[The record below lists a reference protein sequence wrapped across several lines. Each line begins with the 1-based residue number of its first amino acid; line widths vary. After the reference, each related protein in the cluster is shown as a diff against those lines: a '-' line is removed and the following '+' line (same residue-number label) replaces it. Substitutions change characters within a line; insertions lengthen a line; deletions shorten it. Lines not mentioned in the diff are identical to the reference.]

1 MATSVSV
8 VVWPTAGISE
18 IGGVVFLS
26 TWSVHQVYPSIRL
39 RFFFEGQ
46 RLADRSDAGRDTCLF
61 GDNAEFC

>member
-1 MATSVSV
+1 MATLVSV
-8 VVWPTAGISE
+8 PVPPIAGVSE

-46 RLADRSDAGRDTCLF
+46 RLADRSDAGRDTWLSC
-61 GDNAEFC
+61 DNAEFC